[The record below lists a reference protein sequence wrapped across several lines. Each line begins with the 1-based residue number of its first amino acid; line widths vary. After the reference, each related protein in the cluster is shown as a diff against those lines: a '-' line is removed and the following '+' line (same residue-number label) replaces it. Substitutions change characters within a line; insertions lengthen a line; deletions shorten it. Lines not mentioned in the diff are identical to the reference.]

1 MPVRTLGKRD
11 ETPQFVDLSDRNSE
25 RSASLIMLCGMAE
38 VSPDRLVWIDLEMTG
53 LDPKKC
59 TIVEIATIVTNS
71 NLDLIEE
78 GPNLVIHQPEE
89 ALATMNDYVRSLH
102 TRSGLLDQIRASSV
116 TLQDATEQTLAFI
129 KKHVPTGVVPLC
141 GNSVWKD
148 REFLDAYMPQVAA
161 QLHYRMIDVSTL
173 KELVRRW
180 CPRREAPKKKETHR
194 ALDDIR
200 ESIQE
205 LAHYRTLFVPP
216 ID

>member
-1 MPVRTLGKRD
+1 
-11 ETPQFVDLSDRNSE
+11 
-25 RSASLIMLCGMAE
+25 MLRGMAE
-38 VSPDRLVWIDLEMTG
+38 VLPDRLVWIDLEMTG

-59 TIVEIATIVTNS
+59 TIVEIATIITNS
-71 NLDLIEE
+71 NLDIIEE

-89 ALATMNDYVRSLH
+89 ALAMMNDYVRSLH
-102 TRSGLLDQIRASSV
+102 TRSGLLDQIRVSTV
-116 TLQDATEQTLAFI
+116 TLQEATEQTVAFI
-129 KKHVPTGVVPLC
+129 KKHVATGIVPLC

-161 QLHYRMIDVSTL
+161 HLHYRMIDVSTL

-180 CPRREAPKKKETHR
+180 CPTREAPKKKETHR

-205 LAHYRTLFVPP
+205 LAHYRALFVRP

>member
-1 MPVRTLGKRD
+1 
-11 ETPQFVDLSDRNSE
+11 
-25 RSASLIMLCGMAE
+25 MLRPMAE

-71 NLDLIEE
+71 NLDVLEE
-78 GPNLVIHQPEE
+78 GPNLVIHQPDDV
-89 ALATMNDYVRSLH
+89 LAVMNDYVRGLH
-102 TRSGLLDQIRASSV
+102 SRSGLLDQIRSSV
-116 TLQDATEQTLAFI
+116 TTLEQAAAQTHAFI
-129 KKHVPTGVVPLC
+129 KKYVPSGVVPLC

-148 REFLDAYMPQVAA
+148 REFLEAYMPEVAA

-180 CPRREAPKKKETHR
+180 CPEREAPKKKETHR

-205 LAHYRTLFVPP
+205 LAHYRTMFVRPS
-216 ID
+216 D

>member
-1 MPVRTLGKRD
+1 VALT
-11 ETPQFVDLSDRNSE
+11 
-25 RSASLIMLCGMAE
+25 MLLRMAE

-71 NLDLIEE
+71 NLDILEE
-78 GPNLVIHQPEE
+78 GPNLVIHQSEE
-89 ALATMNDYVRSLH
+89 VLATMNDYVRSLH
-102 TRSGLLDQIRASSV
+102 TRSGLLDQIRASAV
-116 TLQDATEQTLAFI
+116 TLQEATDQTLAFI
-129 KKHVPTGVVPLC
+129 KKYVPSGVVPLC

-148 REFLDAYMPQVAA
+148 REFLEAYMPQVAA
-161 QLHYRMIDVSTL
+161 HLHYRMIDVSTL

-180 CPRREAPKKKETHR
+180 CPSREAPKKKETHR

-205 LAHYRTLFVPP
+205 LAHYRALFVRP

>member
-1 MPVRTLGKRD
+1 
-11 ETPQFVDLSDRNSE
+11 
-25 RSASLIMLCGMAE
+25 MLRRMAE

-59 TIVEIATIVTNS
+59 TIVEIATIITSS
-71 NLDLIEE
+71 NLDIIEE

-89 ALATMNDYVRSLH
+89 VLTTMNDYVRSLH
-102 TRSGLLDQIRASSV
+102 TRSGLLDQIRTSTV
-116 TLQDATEQTLAFI
+116 TLPDATEQTLGFI
-129 KKHVPTGVVPLC
+129 KKHVPTGLVPLC

-148 REFLDAYMPQVAA
+148 REFLEAYMPQVAA
-161 QLHYRMIDVSTL
+161 QLHYRIIDVSTL

-180 CPRREAPKKKETHR
+180 CPGREAPKKKETHR

-205 LAHYRTLFVPP
+205 LAHYRSLFVQTKT
-216 ID
+216 

>member
-1 MPVRTLGKRD
+1 
-11 ETPQFVDLSDRNSE
+11 
-25 RSASLIMLCGMAE
+25 MLRAMAE

-71 NLDLIEE
+71 NLDIIEE
-78 GPNLVIHQPEE
+78 GPNVVIHQPDD
-89 ALATMNDYVRSLH
+89 ALAAMNDYVRALH
-102 TRSGLLDQIRASSV
+102 TRSGLIDQIRASST
-116 TLQDATEQTLAFI
+116 TLADAAEQTLAFI

-148 REFLDAYMPQVAA
+148 REFLEAYMPEVAA
-161 QLHYRMIDVSTL
+161 HLHYRMIDVSTL

-205 LAHYRTLFVPP
+205 LAHYQVLFVQP
-216 ID
+216 IDR

>member
-1 MPVRTLGKRD
+1 VNS
-11 ETPQFVDLSDRNSE
+11 VDWFDGNSE
-25 RSASLIMLCGMAE
+25 RGAALTMLLRMAE

-59 TIVEIATIVTNS
+59 TIVEIATIVTNT
-71 NLDLIEE
+71 NLDIIEE

-89 ALATMNDYVRSLH
+89 VLAGMNDYVRSLH
-102 TRSGLLDQIRASSV
+102 TRSGLLDQIRASTV
-116 TLQDATEQTLAFI
+116 TLDEATEQTLAFI
-129 KKHVPTGVVPLC
+129 KKHVPSGVVPLC

-148 REFLDAYMPQVAA
+148 REFLDAYMPQIVAH
-161 QLHYRMIDVSTL
+161 LHYRMIDVSTL

-180 CPRREAPKKKETHR
+180 CPSREAPKKKETHR

-205 LAHYRTLFVPP
+205 LAHYRALFVRP

>member
-1 MPVRTLGKRD
+1 
-11 ETPQFVDLSDRNSE
+11 
-25 RSASLIMLCGMAE
+25 MLRRMAE

-71 NLDLIEE
+71 HLDIVEE

-89 ALATMNDYVRSLH
+89 ALAVMNDYVRELH
-102 TRSGLLDQIRASSV
+102 TTSGLLDQIRTSSV
-116 TLQDATEQTLAFI
+116 TLEDATTQTLAFI
-129 KKHVPTGVVPLC
+129 KKHVTTGVVPLC

-180 CPRREAPKKKETHR
+180 CPHREAPKKKETHR

-205 LAHYRTLFVPP
+205 LAHYRALFVQPT
-216 ID
+216 D